1 MYVHPEEPSVSDLFS
16 IGGAASV
23 LGCSP
28 SWLRK
33 LELLGVTEPAHRLAG
48 SDRRV
53 YSAAQVEALRKLL
66 DQRSALPKSRR
77 LVEAA

>member
-1 MYVHPEEPSVSDLFS
+1 MTELYST
-16 IGGAASV
+16 GGAAAA

-28 SWLRK
+28 SLLRK
-33 LELLGVTEPAHRLAG
+33 LELLGVTRPAHRLAG

-53 YSAAQVEALRKLL
+53 YDAEQVESLRELIAQRNAL
-66 DQRSALPKSRR
+66 SNARR